1 MAWLIWLLVGCGF
14 GVGEMLSAGSFYLA
28 PFAIGAALAAAA
40 QAAVGGVLAW
50 IVFVAV
56 SVLSLATVRPLITAR
71 LTRSPGLRTG
81 AAALIGQHG
90 RVLQTIDNRAG
101 IGQVRIESETWT
113 ARSFDEDRVIEVGTD
128 VEVVAIRGATA
139 IVME

>member
-1 MAWLIWLLVGCGF
+1 
-14 GVGEMLSAGSFYLA
+14 
-28 PFAIGAALAAAA
+28 
-40 QAAVGGVLAW
+40 
-50 IVFVAV
+50 VFVAV

-71 LTRSPGLRTG
+71 LAHVPALRTG
-81 AAALIGQHG
+81 AAALIGRHG

-101 IGQVRIESETWT
+101 SGQVRIETETWT
-113 ARSFDEDRVIEVGTD
+113 ARSFDDERVIETGTD